1 MIASAFGAL
10 SRWVLERALPRKRAR
25 AERPDPARDDVDDDD
40 VEDSSHAPKKQKI
53 TVARAHTGAK
63 ATTSAKS
70 EDARF
75 DAPRETRDDADAS
88 KTRRTR
94 TITVPRDAV
103 DADASKPRKKQNKK
117 AVPRAKVRERD
128 EVEVELPDDVWRTIC
143 ELVCDVVDEDR
154 KFTKNRKGEAVD
166 RRKVVYKA
174 RLETLCAMR
183 RTNEQLRRVLNSDFG
198 ELLFRRG
205 FENLGEVLETSH
217 GVDVAPMGMAWRHKA
232 WLLMTLGCQAC
243 ENHPTMRKPNW
254 VFGVRMCKECQ
265 RERTL
270 TERELRGEE
279 WSKHATY
286 EELTS
291 GLPHDEIQGYSRF
304 IGEWTMTRY
313 WTKSVETRVELLKRA
328 ENPAAR
334 AQICAAPEEKPA
346 EHRIEERA
354 RERREQELKI
364 ELDLLG
370 CEIRNDSKLCKL
382 FIDGFPK
389 HPRDRAKWT
398 AKEVAK
404 RMAQMK
410 YLHEYCRAFRE
421 EIQEWRDEINE
432 LHNENVWGVT
442 HREIT
447 YEVTGFYRFGDAV
460 RDLTDSWTDFPEQW
474 PWLVRTR

>member
-1 MIASAFGAL
+1 MRRGDDRLGDDRLAGVAAPPHTVARDMIASAFGAL
-10 SRWVLERALPRKRAR
+10 SRWVLKRALPRKRAR

-243 ENHPTMRKPNW
+243 ENHPTMRKLNW

-265 RERTL
+265 RERTV

-279 WSKHATY
+279 WS
-286 EELTS
+286 
-291 GLPHDEIQGYSRF
+291 
-304 IGEWTMTRY
+304 
-313 WTKSVETRVELLKRA
+313 
-328 ENPAAR
+328 
-334 AQICAAPEEKPA
+334 
-346 EHRIEERA
+346 ERA

-432 LHNENVWGVT
+432 LHNENV
-442 HREIT
+442 
-447 YEVTGFYRFGDAV
+447 
-460 RDLTDSWTDFPEQW
+460 
-474 PWLVRTR
+474 